1 MYFRELHQRLI
12 DVARER
18 VRAGEFTVRGLARIA
33 GMSQP
38 HMQNALKGI
47 RSLSP
52 DAADRL
58 MRALSLSIPDPNWLD
73 SGLSAPT
80 IGVPLLRSRIG
91 PGIDT
96 DFSVFRGHVDFDS
109 ALVGDLVNPL
119 AVRLA
124 AERGRGGEIYFVTD
138 GQPVVFRDFLTR
150 LAATQGVVAPA
161 REAPMWV
168 AKFAATGCEFLWR
181 TFSLAGA
188 PPISRTVV
196 NLMFEEVTVNDRK
209 ARDELGYTG
218 HVSIEQ
224 GLAELAADHAVSV
237 S

>member
-80 IGVPLLRSRIG
+80 IGVPLFAVMWTSTPRWWETWSIHWRCGWRPTWRCRAYSPPAIYCFSIRIRLCAKGQVHAVAGSSPPAPVLGCAIFEPAKDYCRPPASRGREIRGNGERSR
-91 PGIDT
+91 
-96 DFSVFRGHVDFDS
+96 
-109 ALVGDLVNPL
+109 
-119 AVRLA
+119 
-124 AERGRGGEIYFVTD
+124 
-138 GQPVVFRDFLTR
+138 
-150 LAATQGVVAPA
+150 
-161 REAPMWV
+161 
-168 AKFAATGCEFLWR
+168 
-181 TFSLAGA
+181 
-188 PPISRTVV
+188 
-196 NLMFEEVTVNDRK
+196 
-209 ARDELGYTG
+209 
-218 HVSIEQ
+218 
-224 GLAELAADHAVSV
+224 
-237 S
+237 

>member
-124 AERGRGGEIYFVTD
+124 ADLALPRIFSAGDLLLLDQNPAVRERPGPRSCW
-138 GQPVVFRDFLTR
+138 
-150 LAATQGVVAPA
+150 VVAA
-161 REAPMWV
+161 STGLGVRYLRTSEGLLQ
-168 AKFAATGCEFLWR
+168 AASQPRPRDPRKWR
-181 TFSLAGA
+181 TIPLRRGNILEIVRARVVWFGHEMEKEPAGPSEPA
-188 PPISRTVV
+188 GSS
-196 NLMFEEVTVNDRK
+196 D
-209 ARDELGYTG
+209 
-218 HVSIEQ
+218 
-224 GLAELAADHAVSV
+224 
-237 S
+237 